1 MSMEEARTTS
11 PHAGMSAK
19 VAPPNP
25 TERLAGALD
34 KLGAT
39 VDNLQG
45 TAHRIHDRTYG
56 EYQPGPRAE
65 DDAVEFGGRIGE
77 FHERVRS
84 IQNQAEQALEI
95 LESLETNS

>member
-1 MSMEEARTTS
+1 MEVGAAMRTGAT
-11 PHAGMSAK
+11 K

-25 TERLAGALD
+25 TERLAEALD
-34 KLGAT
+34 KLGQT
-39 VDNLQG
+39 VDTLQG

-56 EYQPGPRAE
+56 EHQPGPRAE

-77 FHERVRS
+77 FHERVRG

-95 LESLETNS
+95 LESMESNG